1 MSETVAQWRLRLF
14 RSGLALMAIEIGL
27 YLCGIV
33 VVNIVEPV
41 GAKVK
46 AAASLFV
53 IGTALSL
60 IVLTVSVFG
69 SGWKRVALAVVCLL
83 SFFFWYGLTLY

>member
-1 MSETVAQWRLRLF
+1 
-14 RSGLALMAIEIGL
+14 MAIEIGL

-33 VVNIVEPV
+33 VEPV
-41 GAKVK
+41 GAKFK
-46 AAASLFV
+46 AAAWLFV

-69 SGWKRVALAVVCLL
+69 SG
-83 SFFFWYGLTLY
+83 